1 MVTVNILFQF
11 AGNACCKYTVCC
23 SVYLLCMKKGIKRI
37 FLLSLVVLLI
47 GAGYAYYI
55 WNKPARDV
63 SNETAIKISAVSLF
77 DSFANN
83 EAAANKSFLN
93 KAVEVTGK
101 VVSIKKNQAG
111 NTVMYLQTS
120 DPVFGINCTFK
131 NNTDVITKGSTITF
145 KGICT
150 GYLSDV
156 IVNNGIL
163 VK

>member
-1 MVTVNILFQF
+1 MRRWKRLVIGIIVIIILSGF
-11 AGNACCKYTVCC
+11 
-23 SVYLLCMKKGIKRI
+23 
-37 FLLSLVVLLI
+37 
-47 GAGYAYYI
+47 GYAYYI

-63 SNETAIKISAVSLF
+63 SNEKGIKITAVAIF

-83 EAAANKSFLN
+83 EQAANISFLN

-101 VVSIKKNQAG
+101 VTNVKANQAG
-111 NTVMYLQTS
+111 NKVVYLQS
-120 DPVFGINCTFK
+120 NDPVFGVNCTFK
-131 NNTDVITKGSTITF
+131 QNPVKIEKGETITF

-156 IVNNGIL
+156 VLTQGVL